1 MINETKEFTKTNTPV
16 LIEFYTAWCAPC
28 KMLGK
33 ILDEVQDDLGD
44 KIIIKK
50 VDIDEDKITTINYD
64 SAYQIMGTP
73 TMLLFKDGKLVW
85 RHAGVLFKDDLL
97 ERISPYINGNEI
109 EAL

>member
-1 MINETKEFTKTNTPV
+1 MMQDILEYTNSETPV

-33 ILDEVQDDLGD
+33 ILDEVQMDLGD

-50 VDIDEDKITTINYD
+50 VDIDEDKITTINFD
-64 SAYQIMGTP
+64 STYQIMGTP
-73 TMLLFKDGKLVW
+73 TMLLFKDGKLLW

-97 ERISPYINGNEI
+97 ERISPFLNE
-109 EAL
+109 